1 MLSTTKTALKA
12 IIGADPTLDDA
23 AKAAILQAVQSPG
36 APTAAPMPRI
46 FSRGDVAKLVGV
58 TTARVDGYARRGLLT
73 RITPPGQSRA
83 IGFSEAS
90 VRKLVGG

>member
-36 APTAAPMPRI
+36 TTAAPMPRI
-46 FSRGDVAKLVGV
+46 YSRGDVAKLVGV

-90 VRKLVGG
+90 VRQLVEG